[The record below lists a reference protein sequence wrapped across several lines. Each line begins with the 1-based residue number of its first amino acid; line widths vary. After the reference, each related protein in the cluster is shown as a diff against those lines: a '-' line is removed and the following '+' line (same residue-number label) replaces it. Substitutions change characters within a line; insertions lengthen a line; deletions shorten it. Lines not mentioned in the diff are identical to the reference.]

1 MADPIVKKY
10 KNDDITVIWQPHLC
24 IHSTVCFAK
33 LPLVFRPSKRPW
45 VDLSKANT
53 DAIIETVDMC
63 PTDALTWEWNN
74 PDENVSD
81 QEMGNRSEIK
91 ARIIKNGPL
100 ILPKEV
106 RLFDSNGN
114 EVYAGKPK
122 SICRCGKSKKMPG
135 CDGSH
140 KQINFEDC

>member
-53 DAIIETVDMC
+53 DAII
-63 PTDALTWEWNN
+63 
-74 PDENVSD
+74 
-81 QEMGNRSEIK
+81 
-91 ARIIKNGPL
+91 
-100 ILPKEV
+100 
-106 RLFDSNGN
+106 
-114 EVYAGKPK
+114 
-122 SICRCGKSKKMPG
+122 
-135 CDGSH
+135 
-140 KQINFEDC
+140 